1 MTTYQFAYI
10 LALQF
15 GILAHL
21 QDRFWVVVLFSV
33 LCALHFVAAL
43 AAYQKHL
50 ATIRRAN
57 RALDVLVGKD
67 TEE

>member
-15 GILAHL
+15 GILVYL
-21 QDRFWVVVLFSV
+21 EDNVWFKVIFGI
-33 LCALHFVAAL
+33 LCALHLVAAL

-67 TEE
+67 VEE

>member
-1 MTTYQFAYI
+1 MTTYQFAYV

-15 GILAHL
+15 VILANVV
-21 QDRFWVVVLFSV
+21 DNVWFKVVLII
-33 LCALHFVAAL
+33 LAALHFFSAL
-43 AAYQKHL
+43 ASYQKHL